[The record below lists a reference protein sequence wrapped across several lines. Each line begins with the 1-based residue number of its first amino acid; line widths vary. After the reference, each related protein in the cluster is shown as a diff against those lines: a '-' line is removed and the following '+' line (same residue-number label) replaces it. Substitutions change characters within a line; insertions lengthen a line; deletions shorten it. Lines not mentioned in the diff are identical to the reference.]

1 MQEQPRGSCDTEEGS
16 VTVLLGALKS
26 GDSAAAGPLW
36 ERYFARLVSFAHA
49 RLRKAGGPGT
59 VEDEEDAA
67 LSAIESFLHGVR
79 DGRFPRL
86 ENRNNLWQVLVMV
99 TKRKVID
106 QVERRNTAK
115 RGGKH
120 RQVDGGMDALASP
133 GPSPDATALLVDQCR
148 VLLEALAREDPA
160 DRRLLRMIALW
171 KLEGFTNEE
180 IAKRIGCAL
189 RTVANRLELI
199 RKIWE
204 LEARKS
210 A

>member
-1 MQEQPRGSCDTEEGS
+1 MLEQPEARIDDQDGS

-36 ERYFARLVSFAHA
+36 ERYFARLVSFAKG
-49 RLRKAGGPGT
+49 RLRMAGGPGT

-67 LSAIESFLHGVR
+67 LSAIDSFLQGVR
-79 DGRFPRL
+79 DERFPRL
-86 ENRNNLWQVLVMV
+86 ENRESLWQILAMV

-115 RGGKH
+115 RGGNH
-120 RQVDGGMDALASP
+120 RQVDGGMDKLASP
-133 GPSPDATALLVDQCR
+133 GLTPDATALLGDQCR
-148 VLLEALAREDPA
+148 LLLDALSREDPS
-160 DRRLLRMIALW
+160 DRRHLRMIALW

-180 IAKRIGCAL
+180 IAKQIGCAL

-204 LEARKS
+204 SEARKT